1 MKTAYICSPYSGD
14 TKRNKEYAREL
25 TLQAIKDGC
34 APITPHLYIT
44 EVLNDNEPLARDLG
58 LKIAINLLQKCDAIY
73 IGRKFGVSQGMKA
86 EIITAKLLDMEEIIY
101 VESRP
106 STSEC

>member
-14 TKRNKEYAREL
+14 TKRNKQYAREL
-25 TLQAIKDGC
+25 TARAIQLGY

-44 EVLNDNEPLARDLG
+44 ECLDDNEPLARDLG
-58 LKIAINLLQKCDAIY
+58 LKIAIDLLQKCDAIY

-86 EIITAKLLDMEEIIY
+86 EIIIAKLFEMEEL
-101 VESRP
+101 
-106 STSEC
+106 